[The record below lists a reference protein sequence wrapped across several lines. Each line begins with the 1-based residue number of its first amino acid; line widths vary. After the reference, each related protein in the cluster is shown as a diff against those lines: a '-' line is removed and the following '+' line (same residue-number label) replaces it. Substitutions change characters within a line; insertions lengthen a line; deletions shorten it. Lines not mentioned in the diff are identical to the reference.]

1 MTLKHAKLSAS
12 GSSRWLNCTGSV
24 KAESTLPN
32 TTSSFAIEGTTAHAL
47 ADLCLNDTQLTPE
60 QFIGQHIEGYAV
72 DDEMIDN
79 VAAYVAYVK
88 SFSGHHFYEQRVN
101 FSEWIPDGF
110 GTSDAIVI
118 DTKTNTVHVI
128 DLKYGKGLAVDAE
141 NNSQGM
147 LYALGVLS
155 EYSFIYDIDT
165 VVIHIYQ
172 PRIKNYS
179 SWSITTNELLKWAE
193 WAKQRAEEALQDD
206 APRTPSDKACQWC
219 KAKATCKALL
229 DHTHKIIMHDFDEL
243 DDIKPDSLT
252 DKELKVIQDN
262 AKLIKS
268 WLDAVESH
276 IFDMLNR
283 GQSFDGYKLVEG
295 RSTRSWISEDE
306 TAKVLSEKLS
316 ADELFTQKL
325 ISPAQAEKLLKTQK
339 SLLDGL
345 VNKSEGKP
353 TLVPSCDKRPSLN
366 NTNMFDVLD

>member
-1 MTLKHAKLSAS
+1 MTAHAKLSAS
-12 GSSRWLNCTGSV
+12 GSARWLSCTGSV
-24 KAESTLPN
+24 KAESALPN
-32 TTSSFAIEGTTAHAL
+32 TTTPYAMEGTAAHEL
-47 ADLCLNDTQLTPE
+47 ADMCLSDGLSPHDYIN
-60 QFIGQHIEGYAV
+60 QHIAGVPV
-72 DDEMIDN
+72 DEEMADH
-79 VAAYVAYVK
+79 VASYVAYVK
-88 SFSGHHFYEQRVN
+88 SFSGIHFYEVRVD
-101 FSEWIPDGF
+101 FSEWIPNGF

-118 DTKTNTVHVI
+118 DEKLKTVHVI
-128 DLKYGKGLAVDAE
+128 DLKYGKGLPVDAE

-155 EYSFIYDIDT
+155 EYGFIYDIDN

-179 SWSITTNELLKWAE
+179 SWSISATELLKWAE
-193 WAKQRAEEALQDD
+193 WAKQRAEESLQDD

-295 RSTRSWISEDE
+295 RSTRAWQDE
-306 TAKVLSEKLS
+306 KQAAIVLESKL
-316 ADELFTQKL
+316 DKDVLYTKKL
-325 ISPAQAEKLLKTQK
+325 ISPAQAEKLLKTDK
-339 SLLDGL
+339 TILLDLISKG
-345 VNKSEGKP
+345 EGKP
-353 TLVPSCDKRPSLN
+353 TLVPSCDKRIALN
-366 NTNMFDVLD
+366 NANVFDKLD

>member
-1 MTLKHAKLSAS
+1 
-12 GSSRWLNCTGSV
+12 
-24 KAESTLPN
+24 
-32 TTSSFAIEGTTAHAL
+32 
-47 ADLCLNDTQLTPE
+47 
-60 QFIGQHIEGYAV
+60 
-72 DDEMIDN
+72 
-79 VAAYVAYVK
+79 
-88 SFSGHHFYEQRVN
+88 
-101 FSEWIPDGF
+101 
-110 GTSDAIVI
+110 
-118 DTKTNTVHVI
+118 
-128 DLKYGKGLAVDAE
+128 
-141 NNSQGM
+141 
-147 LYALGVLS
+147 LS
-155 EYSFIYDIDT
+155 EYGFIYDIDT

-179 SWSITTNELLKWAE
+179 SWSITATELLKWAE

-243 DDIKPDSLT
+243 DDVKPDTLT

-353 TLVPSCDKRPSLN
+353 TLVPSCDKRIALN
-366 NTNMFDVLD
+366 NANVFDTLN

>member
-1 MTLKHAKLSAS
+1 MTTNAKLSAS
-12 GSSRWLNCTGSV
+12 GSARWLACTGSV

-32 TTSSFAIEGTTAHAL
+32 TTTSFAMEGTTAHAL
-47 ADLCLNDTQLTPE
+47 ADMCLSDVLSPHDYINQ
-60 QFIGQHIEGYAV
+60 QIEGIIV
-72 DDEMIDN
+72 DEEMADH
-79 VAAYVAYVK
+79 VASYVAYVK
-88 SFSGHHFYEQRVN
+88 SFSGIHFYEVRVD
-101 FSEWIPDGF
+101 FSEWIPNGF

-118 DTKTNTVHVI
+118 DEKLKTVHVI
-128 DLKYGKGLAVDAE
+128 DLKYGKGLPVDAD

-155 EYSFIYDIDT
+155 EYSFIYDLDH

-179 SWSITTNELLKWAE
+179 SWAISTSDLLKWAE

-243 DDIKPDSLT
+243 DDVKPDSLT

-295 RSTRSWISEDE
+295 RSTRSWQDE
-306 TAKVLSEKLS
+306 KQAAIVLESKL
-316 ADELFTQKL
+316 DKDVLYTQKL

>member
-1 MTLKHAKLSAS
+1 MTKHAKLSAS
-12 GSSRWLNCTGSV
+12 GSSRWLACTGSV
-24 KAESTLPN
+24 KAESQFPN
-32 TTSSFAIEGTTAHAL
+32 TSSSSYAMEGTTAHSL
-47 ADLCLNDTQLTPE
+47 AERCLTEDVTPNYYLN
-60 QFIGQHIEGYAV
+60 QQIDGYTV
-72 DDEMIDN
+72 DDEMVDN

-88 SFSGHHFYEQRVN
+88 SFSGIHFYEMRVD

-118 DTKTNTVHVI
+118 DSKSNTVHVI
-128 DLKYGKGLAVDAE
+128 DLKYGKGVPVDAE

-155 EYSFIYDIDT
+155 EYGFIYDIDT

-179 SWSITTNELLKWAE
+179 SWSITTGELLKWAE
-193 WAKQRAEEALQDD
+193 WAKQRAEEAITDN
-206 APRTPSDKACQWC
+206 APRTPSEKSCQWC

-243 DDIKPDSLT
+243 DNIKPDTLT
-252 DKELKVIQDN
+252 DRELKVIQDN

-295 RSTRSWISEDE
+295 RSTRSWISEDAA
-306 TAKVLSEKLS
+306 AKVLSEKLTAS
-316 ADELFTQKL
+316 ELFTQKL
-325 ISPAQAEKLLKTQK
+325 ISPTQAEKLLKTNK

-345 VNKSEGKP
+345 VNKPEGKP
-353 TLVPSCDKRPSLN
+353 TLVQSCDKRKSLN
-366 NTNMFDVLD
+366 DADIFSILE